1 MSEEK
6 KPASKGNAPKEGL
19 ASRKLA
25 LETLI
30 KIDSDGAYANLA
42 LSAAFKRKAL
52 PERDRAFVTALVQG
66 VTRNRQVID
75 QQISNLSKRPL
86 EKMPASLRNVLRM
99 AVFQLQFM
107 PDMPASAVINT
118 ACDLAKKTGHVGQVA
133 FTNGILRNFA
143 RQENIE
149 PVSANAPDWLV
160 TKWLQRWGK
169 EETEKLVAFTREIP
183 ELTLRTCEM
192 SITAQGLS
200 DIFKAKGI
208 VSRLGELVPSCIII
222 EDRGNL
228 KGPVNK
234 LPGYK
239 EGLFTVQDEAASF
252 VGFVVA
258 PKPGE
263 VVVDLCAA
271 PGGKSVHLAELM
283 ENKGRVIA
291 VDSHE
296 GRLKLLKET
305 RNRLGLTN
313 IEVLTGDGTSLD
325 LKESLAEGIFVDR
338 ILIDAPCS
346 GTGVMNRR
354 SDLSL
359 NRQAPDMV
367 ALVELQ
373 KQLLENA
380 GQLLRPG
387 GVMVYSTCSMEPE
400 ENEELIKWF
409 LETHQ
414 DFQPDNLEAFIKPE
428 LASKWLKADKDF
440 QPTKGYLQLLPS
452 RHNLSGFFIA
462 RLKKLENKN

>member
-1 MSEEK
+1 MSDKIVK
-6 KPASKGNAPKEGL
+6 KSLPATAKEGL
-19 ASRKLA
+19 SSRKLA

-42 LSAAFKRKAL
+42 LSAAFKRKSL

-66 VTRNRQVID
+66 VTRNRQILD
-75 QQISNLSKRPL
+75 QEINKLSKRPL
-86 EKMPASLRNVLRM
+86 DKMPLSLRNVLRL
-99 AVFQLQFM
+99 AIFQLKFM
-107 PDMPASAVINT
+107 SDLPVSAVINT

-143 RQENIE
+143 RQSPQETADAGT
-149 PVSANAPDWLV
+149 ANAPEWLV
-160 TKWLQRWGK
+160 TKWINHWGK
-169 EETEKLVAFTREIP
+169 DEAEKLLAFSQQIP
-183 ELTLRTCEM
+183 ELTVRTCEM
-192 SITAQGLS
+192 SITAEGLL
-200 DIFKAKGI
+200 DIFKAK
-208 VSRLGELVPSCIII
+208 SMRCRQGELVPTCLII

-228 KGPVNK
+228 KGPIIK

-252 VGFVVA
+252 VGFVVD

-283 ENKGRVIA
+283 ENKGKVIA
-291 VDSHE
+291 VDSHA
-296 GRLKLLKET
+296 GRLRLLKDT

-313 IEVLTGDGTSLD
+313 IEIQIADGTNLT
-325 LKESLAEGIFVDR
+325 LESSVDR

-346 GTGVMNRR
+346 GTGVINRR
-354 SDLSL
+354 SDLTL

-373 KQLLENA
+373 KQLLDNA
-380 GQLLRPG
+380 GKLLKPG
-387 GVMVYSTCSMEPE
+387 GIMVYSTCSIEAE

-409 LETHQ
+409 LETHKE
-414 DFQPDNLEAFIKPE
+414 FQAESLAPFIKPE
-428 LASKWLKADKDF
+428 LAALWQKNDKDF
-440 QPTKGYLQLLPS
+440 NPTQGYLQLLPS
-452 RHNLSGFFIA
+452 RHNLSGFFVA